1 MKFIIVD
8 NRSGRARSFSA
19 NGLILT
25 GLALAGLIGL
35 PVAVGLLAYRA
46 GMGDAAMIGQMVG
59 DWRDIIKKQGH
70 EVKVAQRDAEDNLEA
85 SSLKLA
91 QLQARITRLDALG
104 ERLTSMANLDP
115 GEFDFSHPPGLGGPE
130 NPTEGAPYSPPD
142 YMAQLDKL
150 SKDVESREQQLSV
163 LETLLV
169 HRKIKHE
176 SFVAGRP
183 VLKGWI
189 SSRFGM
195 RIDPFDGR
203 PEFHPGIDFAGKL
216 GSKVVSVA
224 AGVVVFAGKRGGYG
238 NMVEINHGG
247 GYVTRYGHNEK
258 LLVKP
263 GDIVKKGEIIALMGS
278 TGRSTGPHV
287 HFEVYKHGRL
297 VDPSSYIHR
306 ASR

>member
-1 MKFIIVD
+1 MKFIIID
-8 NRSGRARSFSA
+8 NRSGKARSFSA
-19 NGLILT
+19 NGLLV
-25 GLALAGLIGL
+25 GLAIAGLVGI
-35 PVAVGLLAYRA
+35 PVAASLLAYRA
-46 GMGDAAMIGQMVG
+46 GLGDAAAMSQMVD
-59 DWRDIIKKQGH
+59 DWRAAIGKQGQ
-70 EVKVAQRDAEDNLEA
+70 EVRAAQQYAETNLEA

-91 QLQARITRLDALG
+91 HLQARITRLDALG
-104 ERLTSMANLDP
+104 ERLTSMANLDQ
-115 GEFDFSHPPGLGGPE
+115 GEFDFSQPPGLGGPE
-130 NPTEGAPYSPPD
+130 TSTEGAPYSPPD

-150 SKDVESREQQLSV
+150 SKDVESREQQLSI

-169 HRKIKHE
+169 HRKIKHDQ
-176 SFVAGRP
+176 FIAGRP
-183 VLKGWI
+183 VLRGWI

-203 PEFHPGIDFAGKL
+203 PEWHPGIDFAGKM

-224 AGVVVFAGKRGGYG
+224 AGVVVYAGKHGGYG

-258 LLVKP
+258 ILVKV
-263 GDIVKKGEIIALMGS
+263 GDIVKKGQVISLMGS

-287 HFEVYKHGRL
+287 HFEVYKNGRV

>member
-8 NRSGRARSFSA
+8 NRSGKARSFSA
-19 NGLILT
+19 NGLLL
-25 GLALAGLIGL
+25 GLAIAGLVGL
-35 PVAVGLLAYRA
+35 PVVAGFLAYRA
-46 GMGDAAMIGQMVG
+46 GVGDGAMIGQMVSK
-59 DWRDIIKKQGH
+59 WRHALKVQGH
-70 EVKVAQRDAEDNLEA
+70 EVQVAKRNAQESLEA

-104 ERLTSMANLDP
+104 ERLTHMANLDQ
-115 GEFDFSHPPGLGGPE
+115 GEFDFSQPPGLGGPE
-130 NPTEGAPYSPPD
+130 VPTEGAPYTPPD

-150 SKDVESREQQLSV
+150 SKDVDSRERQLTV

-169 HRKIKHE
+169 HRKIKDDQ
-176 SFVAGRP
+176 FIAGRP

-203 PEFHPGIDFAGKL
+203 PEFHTGIDFAGKL
-216 GSKVVSVA
+216 GSKVVAVA

-258 LLVKP
+258 LLVKV
-263 GDIVKKGEIIALMGS
+263 GDIVKKGQQIALMGS

-287 HFEVYKHGRL
+287 HFEVYKNGRV
-297 VDPSSYIHR
+297 VDPSTYIHR